1 MEESNEEKKPWVVR
15 NAWIIA
21 ITLAIFLIRMIREF
35 S

>member
-1 MEESNEEKKPWVVR
+1 MKESNEEKKPWIVR

-21 ITLAIFLIRMIREF
+21 TMLAIFLIRMIREL